1 MIHAILIIAICAF
14 SFSPLQAAKA
24 TASSKAS
31 RAKKVAPGAKPS
43 RASAKR
49 RKPGRKAVYSP
60 WKEPT
65 YADSTSADETGGDD
79 PVVRRAAVEALG
91 PLNGSIV
98 VTDADS
104 GRILTVV
111 NQKLAYK
118 PGFTPCSTIKP
129 FIGMAGLTEGLVERD
144 TIVKINRWT
153 EYNLT
158 EAMAKSDNAYFARLG
173 QRLGFER
180 VSYHAKLFGLGENA
194 TLGFEDERP
203 GSLPRVPPANGGVGM
218 MSSFGE
224 GIRMSPL
231 QLAAAMGAVAN
242 GGTLY
247 YLQYPQTQAQIDR
260 FVPRVKRQIELQSI
274 LGDIKPGLI
283 AAVDH
288 GTARLANVSQEE
300 TILGKTG
307 TCTDQWSPTHLG
319 WFGSFNDSQLS
330 RIAVVVLLTGGRP
343 INGPVAANVAG
354 KVYRSLTA
362 VGYFQQARPAS
373 PVALAG
379 QRQCC
384 LE

>member
-1 MIHAILIIAICAF
+1 V
-14 SFSPLQAAKA
+14 
-24 TASSKAS
+24 TASTKAPGKTVV
-31 RAKKVAPGAKPS
+31 AKKKPAANTGSAP
-43 RASAKR
+43 KR
-49 RKPGRKAVYSP
+49 RVARRRSYYSP

-65 YADSTSADETGGDD
+65 YADSTAGDQVSGDD

-91 PLNGSIV
+91 PLNGSVV

-104 GRILTVV
+104 GRILTIV
-111 NQKLAYK
+111 NQKLAFK

-129 FIGMAGLTEGLVERD
+129 FVGMAGLTEGLVERE
-144 TIVKINRWT
+144 TIVTINRWT
-153 EYNLT
+153 KFNMT
-158 EAMAKSDNAYFARLG
+158 DAMAKSDNSYFALLG

-180 VSYHAKLFGLGENA
+180 VSYHAKLFGLGEPA
-194 TLGFEDERP
+194 TTGIEDERP

-231 QLAAAMGAVAN
+231 QLAAGMGAVAN

-247 YLQYPQTQAQIDR
+247 YLQYPQSREAVDR
-260 FVPRVKRQIELQSI
+260 LVPRVKRQLELQAI
-274 LGDIKPGLI
+274 LGEIKPGLV

-288 GTARLANVSQEE
+288 GTARLANHSQEE

-319 WFGSFNDSQLS
+319 WFGSFNDSQLN
-330 RIAVVVLLTGGRP
+330 RIVVVVLLTGGRP
-343 INGPVAANVAG
+343 INGPVAADVAG
-354 KVYRSLTA
+354 RIYRSLTA
-362 VGYFQQARPAS
+362 AGYFKEARPTS

-379 QRQCC
+379 RRQCC
-384 LE
+384 L